1 MARGVEWT
9 YFLLKLLR
17 DIEKQVEQA
26 QLKRSS
32 GQQEQ
37 WSFEALQKGLEGTL
51 LRGQGQLRG

>member
-51 LRGQGQLRG
+51 LRGRDS